1 MNSSTSRK
9 EVKQMPAKA
18 KSPNELAVIVR
29 ENLKRLTANT
39 RYPKAT
45 IADVCHVTRGTVSH
59 WFSETKPKLPSM
71 ECLMKIADYY
81 QIMVDTLLTESGDKY
96 MHRRFQTYS
105 DAFTILID
113 FIREGIVNPENINNL
128 ILRELCIRYS
138 EALYSCVIP
147 DRALSEWVKEIVA
160 KFCIQMPTDEALGK
174 AVLHIDI
181 DELAEKLYEGGP
193 GIRTMDK
200 LETLYNLAN
209 ALSTPESIK
218 RYYKMMKDE

>member
-1 MNSSTSRK
+1 M
-9 EVKQMPAKA
+9 
-18 KSPNELAVIVR
+18 
-29 ENLKRLTANT
+29 
-39 RYPKAT
+39 
-45 IADVCHVTRGTVSH
+45 
-59 WFSETKPKLPSM
+59 
-71 ECLMKIADYY
+71 
-81 QIMVDTLLTESGDKY
+81 
-96 MHRRFQTYS
+96 
-105 DAFTILID
+105 
-113 FIREGIVNPENINNL
+113 
-128 ILRELCIRYS
+128 
-138 EALYSCVIP
+138 